1 LRVYE
6 RELKRIWPPI
16 STENGNMKNMVIVAV
31 LLAVSTAVCA
41 AQGLAPTKPADI
53 VAPTEAELAATN
65 RKQAPAETK
74 QKKDCVIVAA
84 EAYKRL
90 QAQGI
95 WAEVVGFYW
104 NWPDGRKSG
113 HAVCIFQLS
122 KTGNILVYDGWGTN
136 DLKVKSAD
144 LQVIEQAYNRL
155 IAYSGYTVSGFEV
168 LVQEPRKANPPEGV
182 LSTQEPTKARAADS
196 QPHPQPSKPTART
209 ATRSRTDSRP
219 ASPQQQMSRT
229 ESLLLRSGFKAN
241 KVKTAK
247 VQRAVNEL
255 PQGKISYMNYN
266 GQLYYVY
273 PAATRDKVYV
283 GTQAQFNAFAG
294 IRSPVPN
301 SKPQGLGPQT
311 VGPPMSY
318 PFNPLPPTPPD
329 LR

>member
-1 LRVYE
+1 VESLYE
-6 RELKRIWPPI
+6 IGWMQKPEGQRRASLSP
-16 STENGNMKNMVIVAV
+16 ST
-31 LLAVSTAVCA
+31 
-41 AQGLAPTKPADI
+41 
-53 VAPTEAELAATN
+53 TN
-65 RKQAPAETK
+65 RKQAPTETK

-95 WAEVVGFYW
+95 WAEVVAFTW

-122 KTGNILVYDGWGTN
+122 KTGNILVYDGQWGTN

-155 IAYSGYTVSGFEV
+155 IAHSGYTVSGFEV
-168 LVQEPRKANPPEGV
+168 IAQEPRKASPPEGV

-196 QPHPQPSKPTART
+196 QLQPPKPIAPT
-209 ATRSRTDSRP
+209 ATRSRAPSRP
-219 ASPQQQMSRT
+219 APARQQIPRT
-229 ESLLLRSGFKAN
+229 EYLLLQAGFKAI
-241 KVKTAK
+241 KAKTAK
-247 VQRAVNEL
+247 QQQTISGLR
-255 PQGKISYMNYN
+255 QGKISYMNYN

-283 GTQAQFNAFAG
+283 GKQAQFNAFAG
-294 IRSPVPN
+294 IRSPMPD
-301 SKPQGLGPQT
+301 SEPQALGPQT
-311 VGPPMSY
+311 LGPPMSY
-318 PFNPLPPTPPD
+318 PVNPLPPTPPY